1 MAPLPGSTT
10 VRRSAAGVSWL
21 ALLAATTLGAGRFD
35 QIRAR
40 VSGSAEVGKN
50 YRLVVQSYAKDALDS
65 AGLPS
70 RYARPIASTQRAVTP
85 EELETGVS
93 VSVMQVADELEKNPV
108 VIAWIEP
115 GEADLEF
122 DARAARPQP
131 GASYAVSDAG
141 ADDDA
146 SVDLVL
152 GRRAA

>member
-1 MAPLPGSTT
+1 MPGSTT
-10 VRRSAAGVSWL
+10 VRRSAASVSWL

-40 VSGSAEVGKN
+40 VSGTAEVGRN
-50 YRLVVQSYAKDALDS
+50 YRLVVQSYARDALDS

-70 RYARPIASTQRAVTP
+70 RYARPIASAQRAVTT

-93 VSVMQVADELEKNPV
+93 VSVLQVADELEKNPV
-108 VIAWIEP
+108 VIAWIED

-131 GASYAVSDAG
+131 GAAYAFSD

-146 SVDLVL
+146 NVDLVL
-152 GRRAA
+152 GRRHA

>member
-1 MAPLPGSTT
+1 MAPMPGSTT
-10 VRRSAAGVSWL
+10 VRRSAASVSWL

-40 VSGSAEVGKN
+40 VSGTAEVGRN

-65 AGLPS
+65 AGHPS

-85 EELETGVS
+85 EELESGVS
-93 VSVMQVADELEKNPV
+93 VSVMQVADEIEKNPV

-131 GASYAVSDAG
+131 GVAIAVSDA
-141 ADDDA
+141 DDDA
-146 SVDLVL
+146 NVDLVL
-152 GRRAA
+152 GRRHA